1 MTQDT
6 QAKRA
11 TPRLKSQK
19 APPGAG
25 LVIAIVIISGVVCWY
40 WLANGIGSANPLP
53 PNESSLKEVEAQ
65 DIAPALTTLSVP
77 SASLGKYQEG
87 KDGCR
92 QPLAWVSLVSAPGES
107 PGHIRLISGTYVSPV
122 FEVSA
127 KPVRVAIPYP
137 APYET
142 GRGVLT
148 VLDAGGS
155 AMVALLPAW
164 HVSAQD
170 GKVTRPVTWTPV
182 KNCSVRNG

>member
-11 TPRLKSQK
+11 APRLKSQK
-19 APPGAG
+19 ALPGLG
-25 LVIAIVIISGVVCWY
+25 LLITIVIISGAVCWY
-40 WLANGIGSANPLP
+40 WLAEGPGSAKPMT
-53 PNESSLKEVEAQ
+53 PNVSSLKEVEAR
-65 DIAPALTTLSVP
+65 DIAPALTTMNMPNALL
-77 SASLGKYQEG
+77 AKYQDG
-87 KDGCR
+87 KEGCR
-92 QPLAWVSLVSAPGES
+92 QPLAWVSLVSAPGEP
-107 PGHIRLISGTYVSPV
+107 PGKIRLISGTYVSPI

-127 KPVRVAIPYP
+127 TPVRVAIPYP

-148 VLDAGGS
+148 AVDVGGS

-164 HVSAQD
+164 HVSAQE
-170 GKVTRPVTWTPV
+170 GKITRPVTWTPV